1 MSLEPSLSSVARSTT
16 RLRAVC
22 SVLMTVTATNKE
34 RLTPMSESCVSNGEQ
49 SIYESPGLVEVGDF
63 AEMTLGTVGQVSDDG
78 AFRDN

>member
-1 MSLEPSLSSVARSTT
+1 
-16 RLRAVC
+16 
-22 SVLMTVTATNKE
+22 
-34 RLTPMSESCVSNGEQ
+34 MSESCVSNGEQ